1 MAITGLLFK
10 MLFPIWFPVCSWKSM
25 CVCVCVCVCA
35 CVCVLLNVPDIEVA
49 GRLMLFLRMTWL
61 SMLGLDKS
69 LFKMFEHK
77 IACSTTVAIRKKII
91 LYILSLLIDTK
102 ILIVYEIA

>member
-1 MAITGLLFK
+1 MNPWPLQVYYLKCYFPYGSLFVPEK
-10 MLFPIWFPVCSWKSM
+10 A
-25 CVCVCVCVCA
+25 CVCV
-35 CVCVLLNVPDIEVA
+35 CVCVLLNVPDIEVG

-77 IACSTTVAIRKKII
+77 IACSTTIAIRKKII

>member
-1 MAITGLLFK
+1 MNPWPLQVYYLKCYFPYGSLFVPEK
-10 MLFPIWFPVCSWKSM
+10 A
-25 CVCVCVCVCA
+25 CVCVCVCA